1 VLPDAILIAGANG
14 AGKTTFARQ
23 FLQVLYPHGTFL
35 NADEIQRG
43 DARFSHPFAAGREL
57 LRRMTALEAA
67 GATFAI
73 ETTLSS
79 TMYAGKLGAWS
90 RRGYRTTLHFI
101 ELPSAD
107 YAVERVARRVAA
119 GGHSVPE
126 ADVRR
131 RFQRG
136 LLLFRTVFKP
146 LPDRWYHWFSDDGGL
161 RLVDQGQK

>member
-1 VLPDAILIAGANG
+1 MPDAILIAGANG

-23 FLQVLYPHGTFL
+23 FLQVLYPHGAFL
-35 NADEIQRG
+35 NADEIQRE
-43 DARFSHPFAAGREL
+43 DARFAHPFAAGREL
-57 LRRMTALEAA
+57 LRRVAVLEAA

-79 TMYAGKLGAWS
+79 TMYAGKLRGWS
-90 RRGYRTTLHFI
+90 RLGYRTTLHFM

-107 YAVERVARRVAA
+107 YAVERVARRVAS
-119 GGHSVPE
+119 GGHTVPE

-136 LLLFRTVFKP
+136 VQLFQTVFKP

-161 RLVDQGQK
+161 RLVDQDQK

>member
-1 VLPDAILIAGANG
+1 MPDAILIAGANG

-23 FLQVLYPHGTFL
+23 FLQVLYPQGTFL
-35 NADEIQRG
+35 NADEIQRE
-43 DARFSHPFAAGREL
+43 DARFARPFAAGREL
-57 LRRMTALEAA
+57 LRRVATLEAA
-67 GATFAI
+67 VATFAI

-107 YAVERVARRVAA
+107 YAVERVARRVTA

-136 LLLFRTVFKP
+136 LHLFQTVFKP
-146 LPDRWYHWFSDDGGL
+146 LPDRWYHWVSDDGGL
-161 RLVDQGQK
+161 RLVDQDQK

>member
-1 VLPDAILIAGANG
+1 VLPDAIVIAGANG

-23 FLQVLYPHGTFL
+23 FLEVLHPHGTFL
-35 NADEIQRG
+35 NADEIQRE

-57 LRRMTALEAA
+57 LRRVASLEAA

-79 TMYAGKLGAWS
+79 TMYAGKLRAWS

-136 LLLFRTVFKP
+136 LRLFRTVFKP

-161 RLVDQGQK
+161 RLVDQDQK

>member
-1 VLPDAILIAGANG
+1 MPDAIVIAGANG

-35 NADEIQRG
+35 NADEIQRE
-43 DARFSHPFAAGREL
+43 DARFARPFAAGREL
-57 LRRMTALEAA
+57 LRRVAGIEAA

-79 TMYAGKLGAWS
+79 TMYAGKLRAWS
-90 RRGYRTTLHFI
+90 QRGYRTTLHFI

-107 YAVERVARRVAA
+107 YAVERVARRVAS

-126 ADVRR
+126 ADIRR

-136 LLLFRTVFKP
+136 LHLFRAVFKP

-161 RLVDQGQK
+161 RLVDQDQK